1 MEKISVSFPGLGID
15 TFELNK
21 VAFTLFG
28 KIEVRWYGIII
39 TCGILLAFLYAMYR
53 GKKNEGV
60 ISDDVLDIGMLT
72 VFFGILG
79 ARLYYV
85 LTTLDVYNYD
95 SFYDVIAIWDGGI
108 GIYGGII
115 GGCIG
120 ILIGCAW
127 KKISWRRFFD
137 MTAPGVILAQ
147 AIGRWGNFFNGE
159 AYGSFIG
166 SETTIELLTKEI
178 VLPSGEGTLF
188 HTLRMGL
195 SPNMYSYFIPLY
207 FHPTFLYESIWNLM
221 GFLMLHI
228 FYKHKKFDGQ
238 VALLF
243 FSWYGL
249 GRFFIEGFRTDSL
262 FIPGTELRIS
272 QCLGL
277 FAFVAGILLMFLGL
291 SVAKKKNELL
301 PCISDGAAVAQDSLD
316 ADETA
321 EENEV
326 ASEEAKRAEDAKS
339 MEKLD
344 LALNRWVDKMSEK
357 LAANKKE
364 APADEGESPVEE
376 QQPTTSEAQAQ
387 EDSREN
393 H

>member
-1 MEKISVSFPGLGID
+1 MEKVFVSFPGLGID
-15 TFELNK
+15 TIELNK

-28 KIEVRWYGIII
+28 KIEVRWYGLII
-39 TCGILLAFLYAMYR
+39 TFGIFLAFLYAMYR
-53 GKKNEGV
+53 GKKNEGIV
-60 ISDDVLDIGMLT
+60 SDDVLDIGMLT
-72 VFFGILG
+72 VFCGIVG

-95 SFYDVIAIWDGGI
+95 SLYKVIAIWDGGI

-127 KKISWRRFFD
+127 KKIGWRKFFD

-159 AYGSFIG
+159 AYGSYIG
-166 SETTIELLTKEI
+166 TQTTVELLTKEF

-195 SPNMYSYFIPLY
+195 CPNLYSYYIPLY
-207 FHPTFLYESIWNLM
+207 FHPTFLYESIWNLA
-221 GFLMLHI
+221 GFLVLHL
-228 FYKHKKFDGQ
+228 FYRHKRFDGQ

-243 FSWYGL
+243 FAWYGF

-262 FIPGTELRIS
+262 YLPGTELRIS
-272 QCLGL
+272 QCVAL
-277 FAFVAGILLMFLGL
+277 FAFVAGILLMLWGL
-291 SVAKKKNELL
+291 SVAKRKENSLL
-301 PCISDGAAVAQDSLD
+301 SCDAIAVAPAKD
-316 ADETA
+316 ASA
-321 EENEV
+321 ESDVEEV
-326 ASEEAKRAEDAKS
+326 QASEEIASDEKS
-339 MEKLD
+339 MEMLD
-344 LALNRWVDKMSEK
+344 RALNRWVDKMSEK
-357 LAANKKE
+357 LATNKKE
-364 APADEGESPVEE
+364 APVGEDGVPTEELHPAASENGTEGE
-376 QQPTTSEAQAQ
+376 EAPD
-387 EDSREN
+387 ET

>member
-1 MEKISVSFPGLGID
+1 MMEKIYVSFPGLGID

-39 TCGILLAFLYAMYR
+39 TCGIFLAFLYAMYR
-53 GKKNEGV
+53 GKKNEGI

-72 VFFGILG
+72 VFLGIVG

-85 LTTLDVYNYD
+85 LTTLDIYNYD
-95 SFYDVIAIWDGGI
+95 SFYKVIAIWDGGI

-127 KKISWRRFFD
+127 KKIGWRKFFD

-147 AIGRWGNFFNGE
+147 GIGRWGNFFNGE
-159 AYGSFIG
+159 AYGSYIG
-166 SETTIELLTKEI
+166 AQTTVELLTKEF

-195 SPNMYSYFIPLY
+195 CPNMYSYYIPLY
-207 FHPTFLYESIWNLM
+207 FHPTFLYESIWNLA
-221 GFLMLHI
+221 GFVMLHL
-228 FYKHKKFDGQ
+228 FYRHKRFDGQ

-243 FSWYGL
+243 FSWYGF

-262 FIPGTELRIS
+262 YIPGTELRIS
-272 QCLGL
+272 QCVGL
-277 FAFVAGILLMFLGL
+277 FAFVVGMLLMVWGL
-291 SVAKKKNELL
+291 AAAKRKENGLL
-301 PCISDGAAVAQDSLD
+301 PCDAVALADAESVSEAPSAEEQISEDF
-316 ADETA
+316 ADEQ
-321 EENEV
+321 
-326 ASEEAKRAEDAKS
+326 EAQS
-339 MEKLD
+339 MEMLD
-344 LALNRWVDKMSEK
+344 RALNRWVDKMSEK

-364 APADEGESPVEE
+364 TAAPTEERSSTSADANANKEEDADE
-376 QQPTTSEAQAQ
+376 
-387 EDSREN
+387 N

>member
-1 MEKISVSFPGLGID
+1 MNKISVSFPGLGID

-39 TCGILLAFLYAMYR
+39 TCGILLAFLYAMFR

-85 LTTLDVYNYD
+85 LTTLDVYEYD

-127 KKISWRRFFD
+127 KKISWRKFFD
-137 MTAPGVILAQ
+137 MTAPGVLLAQ

-159 AYGSFIG
+159 AYGSYIG
-166 SETTIELLTKEI
+166 SETTITLLTEEL
-178 VLPSGEGTLF
+178 VLPAGEGTLF

-207 FHPTFLYESIWNLM
+207 FHPTFLYESVWNLL
-221 GFLMLHI
+221 GFIMLNI
-228 FYKHKKFDGQ
+228 FYKHKKFDGH

-243 FSWYGL
+243 FSWYGF

-262 FIPGTELRIS
+262 YIPGTELRIS
-272 QCLGL
+272 QCVGL
-277 FAFVAGILLMFLGL
+277 LAFVLGIILMIVGL
-291 SVAKKKNELL
+291 CVAKKKANGLL
-301 PCISDGAAVAQDSLD
+301 PCDAVVAVTES
-316 ADETA
+316 APKA
-321 EENEV
+321 EEEPSEED
-326 ASEEAKRAEDAKS
+326 AIAAEEAKKAEDAKT
-339 MEKLD
+339 MAMLD
-344 LALNRWVDKMSEK
+344 RALNRWVDKMSER
-357 LAANKKE
+357 LATNKKQ
-364 APADEGESPVEE
+364 APADDTETVVEE
-376 QQPTTSEAQAQ
+376 QPAQTEAQ
-387 EDSREN
+387 EESDEN